1 MRQQNQYVD
10 GLIKAGDTVT
20 ELVDVEINSLG
31 ANNLFGHTGKYQIYT
46 LVAQGGNF
54 QVGDNITGNF
64 TNATGTVVDVQN
76 VTIGGSNFNRL
87 TYTVGTGAFTGTRH
101 CINRWW
107 STVLK

>member
-1 MRQQNQYVD
+1 MQITY
-10 GLIKAGDTVT
+10 LVT
-20 ELVDVEINSLG
+20 QASI
-31 ANNLFGHTGKYQIYT
+31 QIYT

-87 TYTVGTGAFTGTRH
+87 TYTVGTGAFTTQD
-101 CINRWW
+101 I
-107 STVLK
+107 VIQQVVE